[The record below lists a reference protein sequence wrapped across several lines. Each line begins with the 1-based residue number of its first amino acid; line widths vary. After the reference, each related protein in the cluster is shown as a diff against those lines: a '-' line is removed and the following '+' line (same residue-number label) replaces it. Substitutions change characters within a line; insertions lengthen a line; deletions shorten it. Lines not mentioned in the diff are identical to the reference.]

1 MNNLNVEIESIED
14 FEKDIVAKK
23 DRVSIILEQ
32 MLKETEEIKPFFNT
46 RAGNLINDSF
56 IEILSKKKDEI
67 LNHIDEYIVLPKLGD
82 DAGVIGAIELG
93 KIELS

>member
-67 LNHIDEYIVLPKLGD
+67 LNINNAFIDKLKTEEGLYT
-82 DAGVIGAIELG
+82 ATYESLKKEVN
-93 KIELS
+93 

>member
-67 LNHIDEYIVLPKLGD
+67 LNINNAFIDKLKTEEGLYT
-82 DAGVIGAIELG
+82 ATYCFIGFL
-93 KIELS
+93 